1 MATEFAYPVPIS
13 VPFAFGTEI
22 LLLAPVDQE
31 LSTSVHAL
39 APVVGAASRY
49 LQLVV
54 HIDSVAPTWVKVVDA
69 T

>member
-22 LLLAPVDQE
+22 LLLAYADQE

-54 HIDSVAPTWVKVVDA
+54 HIVPLAEVWVKVVDA